1 MTGSLEEP
9 EAVPRATRGYAPAPT
24 GQVHYRELG
33 EGSPVLL
40 LHRNPS
46 SSTGYSRVLPLLAAA
61 GFRAVAIDTPGY
73 GLSDRPPR
81 APTSLGTYADAVV
94 AVLDHLGLERAH
106 LVGYH
111 AGASIACETAASHP
125 DRIDTLVLSAML
137 AVDPAERDRFSS
149 RVRRWQPD
157 AQGAFLDDWP
167 LPLLRS
173 YVTRDDPDHF
183 LDELI
188 AYLQAGPDYWW
199 AIEAL
204 FAYDAFAR
212 IGSIQ
217 APTLILQVNGDPL
230 VEESTPR
237 IAAALP
243 AARYVEV
250 TGGHEL
256 LYDDPRTFVEP
267 VVEFF
272 RASANGVSRTA
283 SR

>member
-1 MTGSLEEP
+1 MTGGCEDPGALP
-9 EAVPRATRGYAPAPT
+9 GPTRGYAPAPT

-33 EGSPVLL
+33 QGPPVLL

-46 SSTGYSRVLPLLAAA
+46 SSVGYGRVLPLLAAA
-61 GFRAVAIDTPGY
+61 GFHAVAIDTPGY
-73 GLSDRPPR
+73 GLSDRPP
-81 APTSLGTYADAVV
+81 APPEGMGTYADAIV

-125 DRIDTLVLSAML
+125 DRIDRLVLSAML
-137 AVDPAERDRFSS
+137 AVEPAERHRFSS

-157 AQGAFLDDWP
+157 AQGSFLSDWP

-173 YVTRDDPDHF
+173 YVTGDDPHHF

-204 FAYDAFAR
+204 FGYDPFAR
-212 IGSIQ
+212 LALIQ

-237 IAAALP
+237 VAAAFP
-243 AARYVEV
+243 AARYVEI
-250 TGGHEL
+250 TGGHEI
-256 LYDDPRTFVEP
+256 LYDDPHTFAEP
-267 VVEFF
+267 VVEFL
-272 RASANGVSRTA
+272 RVGT
-283 SR
+283 